1 MSEFPQVA
9 DLSGLTR
16 RILAFRDA
24 RDWARFHS
32 PRNLAASLSIEAAE
46 LLQLF
51 QWDLADRRFGERSA
65 ADDGASAPTLD
76 SARRERIA
84 EELAD
89 IGIYA
94 LLLAHE
100 AGIDLARAIEDKI
113 DENERKYPVDKAKG
127 RSTKYTE
134 L

>member
-1 MSEFPQVA
+1 MQDIQA
-9 DLSGLTR
+9 LTR
-16 RILAFRDA
+16 RVVAFRDA
-24 RDWARFHS
+24 RDWAQFHS

-46 LLQLF
+46 LLEIF
-51 QWDLADRRFGERSA
+51 QWDVGDQ
-65 ADDGASAPTLD
+65 DDLD
-76 SARRERIA
+76 SVRRERIA

-94 LLLAHE
+94 LLLANE
-100 AGIDLARAIEDKI
+100 AGIDLYQAVQDKI
-113 DENERKYPVDKAKG
+113 DDNERKYPVGKAKG

>member
-1 MSEFPQVA
+1 MP
-9 DLSGLTR
+9 DLPALTA
-16 RILAFRDA
+16 RILAFREA
-24 RDWARFHS
+24 RDWAQFHT

-46 LLQLF
+46 LLELF
-51 QWDLADRRFGERSA
+51 QWDLED
-65 ADDGASAPTLD
+65 APPLD
-76 SARRERIA
+76 SERRERIA

-100 AGIDLARAIEDKI
+100 AGIDLGRAIADKME
-113 DENERKYPVDKAKG
+113 ENERKYPVEKAKG

>member
-1 MSEFPQVA
+1 LIARLQYPDVSTRHRPEAPIP
-9 DLSGLTR
+9 DLPSLTT
-16 RILAFRDA
+16 RILAFREA
-24 RDWARFHS
+24 RDWAQFHT

-46 LLQLF
+46 LLELF
-51 QWDLADRRFGERSA
+51 QWDLED
-65 ADDGASAPTLD
+65 APPLD

-100 AGIDLARAIEDKI
+100 AGIDLGRAIADKI
-113 DENERKYPVDKAKG
+113 DENERKYPVEKAKG

>member
-1 MSEFPQVA
+1 MT
-9 DLSGLTR
+9 DLRVLTQ
-16 RILAFRDA
+16 RIVAFREA
-24 RDWARFHS
+24 RDWAQFHT

-46 LLQLF
+46 LLEVF
-51 QWDLADRRFGERSA
+51 QWDL
-65 ADDGASAPTLD
+65 DDGRTLD
-76 SARRERIA
+76 PDRRERIA

-100 AGIDLARAIEDKI
+100 AGFDLVRAMTDKI
-113 DENERKYPVDKAKG
+113 EENERKYPVDKARG

-134 L
+134 F

>member
-1 MSEFPQVA
+1 MT
-9 DLSGLTR
+9 DLRNLTQ
-16 RILAFRDA
+16 RIVAFREA
-24 RDWARFHS
+24 RDWAQFHT

-46 LLQLF
+46 LLEIF
-51 QWDLADRRFGERSA
+51 QWDLDEGR
-65 ADDGASAPTLD
+65 TLEPD
-76 SARRERIA
+76 RRERMA

-100 AGIDLARAIEDKI
+100 TGIDLGRAMTDKI
-113 DENERKYPVDKAKG
+113 AQNERKYPVEKARG

>member
-1 MSEFPQVA
+1 MP
-9 DLSGLTR
+9 DLEDLAA
-16 RILAFRDA
+16 RILAFREA
-24 RDWARFHS
+24 RDWARFHT

-46 LLQLF
+46 LLEIF
-51 QWDLADRRFGERSA
+51 QWDLEDTPV
-65 ADDGASAPTLD
+65 DT
-76 SARRERIA
+76 ARRERIS

-89 IGIYA
+89 TIIYA

-100 AGIDLARAIEDKI
+100 SGVDLAHAVEEKLR
-113 DENERKYPVDKAKG
+113 ENERKYPVEKSKG

>member
-1 MSEFPQVA
+1 MP
-9 DLSGLTR
+9 DLPALTQ

-24 RDWARFHS
+24 RDWARFHT

-46 LLQLF
+46 LLEVF
-51 QWDLADRRFGERSA
+51 QWDLTDAPGPDA
-65 ADDGASAPTLD
+65 GALD

-100 AGIDLARAIEDKI
+100 TGIDLTRAIEDKI
-113 DENERKYPVDKAKG
+113 EENERKYPVEKAKG
-127 RSTKYTE
+127 RSAKYTE
-134 L
+134 F

>member
-1 MSEFPQVA
+1 MTDVDS
-9 DLSGLTR
+9 LTNR
-16 RILAFRDA
+16 LLAFRDA
-24 RDWARFHS
+24 RAWKRFHS
-32 PRNLAASLSIEAAE
+32 ARNLAASLSIEAAE
-46 LLQLF
+46 LLEIF
-51 QWDLADRRFGERSA
+51 QWDTEDEAVDAVRRR
-65 ADDGASAPTLD
+65 
-76 SARRERIA
+76 RIA

-100 AGIDLARAIEDKI
+100 AGIDLPRAIDDKI
-113 DENERKYPVDKAKG
+113 TENERKYPVDKARG

>member
-1 MSEFPQVA
+1 MP
-9 DLSGLTR
+9 DLPTLTA
-16 RILAFRDA
+16 RILAFREA
-24 RDWARFHS
+24 RDWAQFHT

-46 LLQLF
+46 LLELF
-51 QWDLADRRFGERSA
+51 QWDLE
-65 ADDGASAPTLD
+65 DGVELD
-76 SARRERIA
+76 SERRERIA

-100 AGIDLARAIEDKI
+100 AGIDLPRAIADKI
-113 DENERKYPVDKAKG
+113 EENESKYPVEKAKG